1 MSILHALKITM
12 VKTPLVSQ
20 NKDEVLHELVD
31 ILAKAGEISDAS
43 LAYDAVLSRELK
55 GSTGLGEEIAIP
67 HAKTDTVAKV
77 AMAVGIAPNGLDFQ
91 SLDGMPTKMFFL
103 ILANPEFASLHIDAL
118 SDIAKITRNKEF
130 CTACLQAKTNEELLA
145 LLHPTA

>member
-1 MSILHALKITM
+1 MSILHTLNIKM
-12 VKTPLVSQ
+12 VKTPLVAQ
-20 NKDEVLHELVD
+20 NKDDVLHELVS
-31 ILAKAGEISDAS
+31 ILADAGEISNAD
-43 LAYDAVLSRELK
+43 LAYDAVLGRELK

-77 AMAVGIAPNGLDFQ
+77 AMAVGIAPVGIDFQ
-91 SLDGMPTKMFFL
+91 SLDGMPSKMFFL

-130 CTACLQAKTNEELLA
+130 CAACLRANTNAELLA
-145 LLHPTA
+145 LLQSGS